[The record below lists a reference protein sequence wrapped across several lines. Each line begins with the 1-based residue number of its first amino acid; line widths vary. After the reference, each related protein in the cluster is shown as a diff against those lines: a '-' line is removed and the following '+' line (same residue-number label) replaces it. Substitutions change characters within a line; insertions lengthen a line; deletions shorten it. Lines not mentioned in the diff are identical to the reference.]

1 MSQPEP
7 EVRLDLEQVD
17 AAASRDHGF
26 HRLPRTR
33 PSDLIEAL
41 INGIGGVI
49 NWIWLLLVLIIVI
62 NVVGRYLFGV
72 NYVWVEEV
80 QWHLYAV
87 GFMLGI
93 GYALQHDTHVRVDVV
108 AMHLSSKVRGWI
120 EVMGLLLLVAPVV
133 YLIIRYAIP
142 FVEVSWTRNERSS
155 APGGL
160 SHRWAIK
167 SVIIIAFVYL
177 GLAALAR
184 LLRLFA
190 FLIGWPRPRSGA

>member
-1 MSQPEP
+1 MAQLEP
-7 EVRLDLEQVD
+7 ELRVDLEQVE
-17 AAASRDHGF
+17 AAASRDRGF
-26 HRLPRTR
+26 YQLPRTW

-41 INGIGGVI
+41 INGIGRLI
-49 NWIWLLLVLIIVI
+49 NWIWLLLVLIIVT

-72 NYVWVEEV
+72 SYVWVEEV
-80 QWHLYAV
+80 QWHLYAI

-93 GYALQHDTHVRVDVV
+93 GYALQHDSHVRVDVL
-108 AMHLSSKVRGWI
+108 AMNLSSRVRGWI
-120 EVMGLLLLVAPVV
+120 EVFGLLVLVAPMV

-142 FVEVSWTRNERSS
+142 FVEVSWARNERSS

-167 SVIIIAFVYL
+167 SVIIIAFAYL

-184 LLRLFA
+184 LLRLSA
-190 FLIGWPRPRSGA
+190 FLLGWPRPRPDA